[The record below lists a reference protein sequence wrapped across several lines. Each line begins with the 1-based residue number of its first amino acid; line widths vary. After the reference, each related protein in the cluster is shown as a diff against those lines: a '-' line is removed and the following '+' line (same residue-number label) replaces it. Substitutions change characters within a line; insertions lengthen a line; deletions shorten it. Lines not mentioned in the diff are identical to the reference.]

1 MKNTKQEILRL
12 ACLSYSIVMLSISNK
27 YADKAQE
34 AIDLLKAKKI
44 ITEKE
49 IRQRFVPSIGNI
61 FMFSWAKHV
70 QN

>member
-27 YADKAQE
+27 YADKAKE

-61 FMFSWAKHV
+61 FMDKIRVSVH
-70 QN
+70 

>member
-1 MKNTKQEILRL
+1 MKDTKQEILRL

-34 AIDLLKAKKI
+34 AIDLLKTKQI

-49 IRQRFVPSIGNI
+49 IR
-61 FMFSWAKHV
+61 
-70 QN
+70 